1 MNVYIK
7 WLRPS
12 TKFAHTQAGVSW
24 MLMSHQECGHVCS
37 ADLLAAPTGSP
48 RFGWPLMLR
57 GLLMNH
63 IVRLFAEFGA
73 SSWERACQGPCSI
86 TVMGWCLQE
95 LRSQVGSRSC
105 GGWRQPCVLVAA
117 LPPCCTVVA
126 ICVGQCSFCRWRWHP
141 MTFSWT
147 CANLPAVL

>member
-1 MNVYIK
+1 MIPVYVIKWLQSSKWVNVYIK

-57 GLLMNH
+57 GL
-63 IVRLFAEFGA
+63 
-73 SSWERACQGPCSI
+73 
-86 TVMGWCLQE
+86 
-95 LRSQVGSRSC
+95 
-105 GGWRQPCVLVAA
+105 
-117 LPPCCTVVA
+117 
-126 ICVGQCSFCRWRWHP
+126 
-141 MTFSWT
+141 
-147 CANLPAVL
+147 